1 MRPQLQSL
9 QEGDTL
15 PESGVRFPVVKG
27 GIRNADLGFLFDEA
41 PKADCGGRRFPAMVA
56 GFPQNVPVRYTTR
69 IIVPPRVKRSSL
81 PGGYGGNPKPQAL
94 GFRKTFGFGDRLGL
108 AAAAHLAVATAHREF
123 APVFAQQSSA
133 ELAASGRTAREV
145 IHAAARGVERA
156 HFRQPWG
163 ADADGLR
170 TPREIEQAAEAG
182 YSYFTID
189 GAGHLNPGSDQL
201 APDALAGALK
211 GLIAEGALPEDWID
225 HYLDRT
231 IELPGG
237 HRLKLTR
244 EPLERAAAKY
254 VRAIVHCARMSE
266 TAARA
271 NQGRPYELE
280 VSFARAGAPMTALEH
295 LFAGLELEARGVR
308 IISMGLRIGEGFEPG
323 IDYQGD
329 LAEFE
334 TSLREHVAVADF
346 CGPHKLSFAHAADKW
361 SVYPILTRCCGDAL
375 HLKTSGMSYLEALRV
390 ILQVDAGLFAEIAE
404 FSRSRF
410 AADRE
415 SAISTTEAEVLALP
429 RADEIEGAEA
439 ERIFLEERAGRQM
452 LHAAY
457 GSVIAHARTADDRA
471 VGACLL
477 ERLEQFDDLYQAAI
491 SQRLER
497 HFAALEPVSA

>member
-1 MRPQLQSL
+1 M
-9 QEGDTL
+9 
-15 PESGVRFPVVKG
+15 
-27 GIRNADLGFLFDEA
+27 
-41 PKADCGGRRFPAMVA
+41 
-56 GFPQNVPVRYTTR
+56 RYTTR

-108 AAAAHLAVATAHREF
+108 ASTAHLAVANAHRQF

-133 ELAASGRTAREV
+133 ELAASGRTAKEV
-145 IHAAARGVERA
+145 ILAAARGVERA

-170 TPREIEQAAEAG
+170 TPQEVHQAAEAG

-189 GAGHLNPGSDQL
+189 GAEHLRPGSDQL
-201 APDALAGALK
+201 PPEALAAALK
-211 GLIAEGALPEDWID
+211 GLIAEGALPEDWIE

-271 NQGRPYELE
+271 SQGRPYELE

-308 IISMGLRIGEGFEPG
+308 IISMGVCIGEGFEPG

-329 LAEFE
+329 LAAFE
-334 TSLREHVAVADF
+334 TSLREHAAVADF

-361 SVYPILTRCCGDAL
+361 SLYPILTRCCREAL

-390 ILQVDAGLFAEIAE
+390 ILQVDAGLFAEIAD
-404 FSRSRF
+404 FSRERF
-410 AADRE
+410 AADR
-415 SAISTTEAEVLALP
+415 ATAKDRISTTEAELLALP
-429 RADEIEGAEA
+429 RAGEIEGAEA
-439 ERIFLEERAGRQM
+439 ERVFLEERAGRQM
-452 LHAAY
+452 LHVAY
-457 GSVIAHARTADDRA
+457 GSVMAHARTTDGRA
-471 VGACLL
+471 VSACLL

-497 HFAALEPVSA
+497 HFALLEAAAD

>member
-1 MRPQLQSL
+1 
-9 QEGDTL
+9 
-15 PESGVRFPVVKG
+15 
-27 GIRNADLGFLFDEA
+27 
-41 PKADCGGRRFPAMVA
+41 
-56 GFPQNVPVRYTTR
+56 VRYTTR

-108 AAAAHLAVATAHREF
+108 AATAHLAVANAHREF

-133 ELAASGRTAREV
+133 ELAAAGRTAREV
-145 IHAAARGVERA
+145 IQAAARGVERA

-170 TPREIEQAAEAG
+170 TPQEIERAADAG

-189 GAGHLNPGSDQL
+189 GAGHLNPASDDL
-201 APDALAGALK
+201 APDALAAAL
-211 GLIAEGALPEDWID
+211 GSLIAEGALPEDWID

-323 IDYQGD
+323 IDYRGD

-390 ILQVDAGLFAEIAE
+390 ILQVDAGLFAEITE
-404 FSRSRF
+404 FSRVRF
-410 AADRE
+410 AADRD
-415 SAISTTEAEVLALP
+415 SAAERISTNEAEV
-429 RADEIEGAEA
+429 I
-439 ERIFLEERAGRQM
+439 EERAGRQM
-452 LHAAY
+452 LLAGY
-457 GSVIAHARTADDRA
+457 GSVMSHARTADDRA
-471 VGACLL
+471 AGACLL
-477 ERLEQFDDLYQAAI
+477 ERLEQFDDLYHAAI
-491 SQRLER
+491 SRRLER
-497 HFAALEPVSA
+497 HFAALEPVSV